1 MFVEKWSKSPLHP
14 ALLLATWFYSGLAPK
29 APGTMGSLAALP
41 FAWLI
46 IERFGLFGL
55 VGAILLVFI
64 AGLWASKVYMAETGR
79 DDPGEIVI
87 DEVAGQWIACLPIA
101 AMMST
106 LPLSLGPFILA
117 FAAFRV
123 FDIYKPWPIKIF
135 DRRHDAWGVMMDDVI
150 AGIFAAIIVTGFYRY
165 VLA

>member
-41 FAWLI
+41 FAWII
-46 IERFGLFGL
+46 IERFGALGL
-55 VGAILLVFI
+55 CLAIIAVFFM
-64 AGLWASKVYMAETGR
+64 GLWASKVYMVETGKT
-79 DDPGEIVI
+79 DPGEIVI

-101 AMMST
+101 AMTST
-106 LPLSLGPFILA
+106 IPLTIGPMFLA
-117 FAAFRV
+117 FVAFRV

-135 DRRHDAWGVMMDDVI
+135 DQRHDAYGVMMDDVI
-150 AGIFAAIIVTGFYRY
+150 AGFFAAIILIGFYTY
-165 VLA
+165 VL

>member
-46 IERFGLFGL
+46 IDRFGAFGL
-55 VGAILLVFI
+55 SIAIILVFFV
-64 AGLWASKVYMAETGR
+64 GLWASDIYMKETGKT
-79 DDPGEIVI
+79 DPGEIVI

-101 AMMST
+101 AMVST
-106 LPLSLGPFILA
+106 LGLSLGPFVLA

-135 DRRHDAWGVMMDDVI
+135 DQRHDAYGVMMDDVI
-150 AGIFAAIIVTGFYRY
+150 AGFFASIIVIGFYTY
-165 VLA
+165 VL

>member
-46 IERFGLFGL
+46 IDRLGSLGLSI
-55 VGAILLVFI
+55 AILIVFFV
-64 AGLWASKVYMAETGR
+64 GLWASKIYMTETGKT
-79 DDPGEIVI
+79 DPGEIVI

-101 AMMST
+101 GM
-106 LPLSLGPFILA
+106 LPNLDLSVGPFVLA

-135 DRRHDAWGVMMDDVI
+135 DQRHDAYGVMMDDVI
-150 AGIFAAIIVTGFYRY
+150 AGFFAAIIVMGFYTY
-165 VLA
+165 VL

>member
-1 MFVEKWSKSPLHP
+1 MFIEKWSKSPIHP

-46 IERFGLFGL
+46 MARFGTEGL
-55 VGAILLVFI
+55 SIAIILVFI
-64 AGLWASKVYMAETGR
+64 AGLWASGVYMKETGKT
-79 DDPGEIVI
+79 DPGEIVI

-101 AMMST
+101 GMMSVT
-106 LPLSLGPFILA
+106 APSPGPFILA

-135 DRRHDAWGVMMDDVI
+135 DRRHDAYGVMMDDVI
-150 AGIFAAIIVTGFYRY
+150 AGFFAAVIVIGFYIY
-165 VLA
+165 VL

>member
-41 FAWLI
+41 FAWII
-46 IERFGLFGL
+46 IERFGAGGL
-55 VGAILLVFI
+55 CAAIIVVFF
-64 AGLWASKVYMAETGR
+64 AGLWASKIYMAETGKM
-79 DDPGEIVI
+79 DPGEIVI

-101 AMMST
+101 AMTST
-106 LPLSLGPFILA
+106 IPLSPGPLVLA
-117 FAAFRV
+117 FVVFRA

-135 DRRHDAWGVMMDDVI
+135 DQRHDAFGVMMDDVI
-150 AGIFAAIIVTGFYRY
+150 AGFFAAIILIGFYTY
-165 VLA
+165 VF